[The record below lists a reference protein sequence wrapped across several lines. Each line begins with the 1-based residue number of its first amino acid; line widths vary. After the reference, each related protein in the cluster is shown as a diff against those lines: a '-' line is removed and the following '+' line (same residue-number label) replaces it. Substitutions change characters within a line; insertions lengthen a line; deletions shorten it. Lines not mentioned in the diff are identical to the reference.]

1 MLTFLE
7 QAGFFVWELFKFM
20 TFFYVVWAPG
30 FLISGLITCRYRR
43 SAWNAVT
50 GQSKGGY
57 KGVIQAIGLGIV
69 GSSGREASLNAT
81 LDLLEGGVS
90 PSRAFAFLIASR
102 NMTIHFW
109 SIFALSLGA
118 EFATGQILGALVMIG
133 IVSFG
138 LRCLDIEDVE
148 KPVGKEPEGNLA
160 IELPAFSSWRSV
172 LISVTGWQSVL
183 RFTGREIVRF
193 TPSLAVG
200 IILGGLIL
208 ASGLRPWWPRFADLF
223 GHATV
228 ISDLTNAL
236 VAPFLSSIASLS
248 PVGNLPVI
256 HALFKTDGL
265 GYAGIISF
273 CLASSIHP
281 NDIKAYSKVFGP
293 KKTVVLI
300 GLLYGAAV
308 MGGLGSTWAYATF
321 GFRPSLPPVKLASK
335 IFKALL
341 TFFGF

>member
-7 QAGFFVWELFKFM
+7 QVGFFVWELFKFM

-69 GSSGREASLNAT
+69 GSSGRKASLNAT

-102 NMTIHFW
+102 NMTVHFW

-118 EFATGQILGALVMIG
+118 EFATGQILGALVMIAIVTLG
-133 IVSFG
+133 IRS
-138 LRCLDIEDVE
+138 LDIEFLETPAGE
-148 KPVGKEPEGNLA
+148 KPQENLA
-160 IELPAFSSWRSV
+160 THSLAIPSWRALLFSFK
-172 LISVTGWQSVL
+172 GWQAVF
-183 RFTGREIVRF
+183 RFAGREIARF
-193 TPSLAVG
+193 APSLVVG
-200 IILGGLIL
+200 IVFGGFMF
-208 ASGLRPWWPRFADLF
+208 AAGLQPWWRQFADLF
-223 GHATV
+223 GHATLL
-228 ISDLTNAL
+228 SDLMNSI
-236 VAPFLSSIASLS
+236 VAPFLSFIASLS

-265 GYAGIISF
+265 SYAGIISF

-281 NDIKAYSKVFGP
+281 KDMKVYSKAFCR
-293 KKTVVLI
+293 KKALVLI
-300 GLLYGAAV
+300 GTLYIAAV
-308 MGGLGSTWAYATF
+308 LGGLGSTWIYAAL

-335 IFKALL
+335 LVRALL
-341 TFFGF
+341 GYLGF